1 MVTKW
6 WGAVWA
12 TAFLIA
18 WGAAADTIT
27 LDDATHHR
35 VVVSETASLYYVQF
49 PEKGTVVSVLKD
61 QVSPDSVRIS
71 SNHAEREQ
79 LKRLWREN
87 HNARRENLVSASDA
101 SAVTPLGKAPVSTS
115 VSAGKSTAPTRSS
128 ETQSSVISPKQRSTA
143 NNTAAGPRSPA
154 HSNPYVSSYGSNQA
168 GMGGGNRWGNQYG
181 GGQYG
186 PGQYR
191 EEGYGGG
198 YGGGQY
204 GGGRSTGGG
213 RAGHFGNISELFS
226 TIDDRLVGETPA
238 QIGIRGA
245 YTPYGNQY
253 GGGQYG
259 SQQYER
265 QYNGGRSVGGQF
277 GGGQYSGG
285 YGGGQYG
292 QGGYGGGGYGGG
304 GYGGGGYGGGGRP
317 GHFGNISEL
326 FSTID
331 DRLVGET
338 PAIIGPT
345 MLRY

>member
-1 MVTKW
+1 MTMKMC
-6 WGAVWA
+6 AVVCA
-12 TAFLIA
+12 AASLIA
-18 WGAAADTIT
+18 WGAAADAIA
-27 LDDATHHR
+27 LDDITHHN
-35 VVVSETASLYYVQF
+35 VIVSETASLYYVQF
-49 PEKGTVVSVLKD
+49 PENGTVISVLKD
-61 QVSPDSVRIS
+61 EVSPDSVSIS
-71 SNHAEREQ
+71 PDDTERAN

-87 HNARRENLVSASDA
+87 HDARRKDLLSASDP
-101 SAVTPLGKAPVSTS
+101 SAVTPLKKTQASTS
-115 VSAGKSTAPTRSS
+115 VSAEKSTAHTRSS
-128 ETQSSVISPKQRSTA
+128 ETQSSVTPREQGFTA
-143 NNTAAGPRSPA
+143 NTKAARSRSSA
-154 HSNPYVSSYGSNQA
+154 YNNPYVSSYGSNQA
-168 GMGGGNRWGNQYG
+168 GTGSGNRRGNQYG

-186 PGQYR
+186 PGQYG

-198 YGGGQY
+198 YGGG
-204 GGGRSTGGG
+204 
-213 RAGHFGNISELFS
+213 RAQHFGNISELFS

-245 YTPYGNQY
+245 YTPYGAQY

-259 SQQYER
+259 SQQYGR

-285 YGGGQYG
+285 YGGGQYSGG
-292 QGGYGGGGYGGG
+292 QHGRGGN
-304 GYGGGGYGGGGRP
+304 GGGRA

-345 MLRY
+345 AVRY